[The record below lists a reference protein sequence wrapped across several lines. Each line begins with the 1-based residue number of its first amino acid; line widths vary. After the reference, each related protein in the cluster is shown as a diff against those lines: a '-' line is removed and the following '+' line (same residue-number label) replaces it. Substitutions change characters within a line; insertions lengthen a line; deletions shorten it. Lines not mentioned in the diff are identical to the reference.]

1 MQFDFWAQ
9 LSRAVL
15 KTAPTKKTGGFELAW
30 ENEGGNSNRH
40 KEFLHALTRNQFE
53 SNLTWVRI
61 PPAAP
66 NKHRDFDTKSRCSIY
81 VPKPKNT
88 GIFNVYFVLLIPQ
101 WSFVPL
107 GNCLFQV
114 PNQ

>member
-1 MQFDFWAQ
+1 MNIRVNPLLIF
-9 LSRAVL
+9 LSSLGIMAKHLDRYRSGHNGPDS
-15 KTAPTKKTGGFELAW
+15 KSGSLAR
-30 ENEGGNSNRH
+30 GS
-40 KEFLHALTRNQFE
+40 
-53 SNLTWVRI
+53 WVRI
-61 PPAAP
+61 PPCPP